1 MQLELDNW
9 EIFSLVVGIMILTA
23 VVLIYVFPLIKK
35 ATVDSRVFAVS
46 NQFYTYIGKW
56 MQRITLAVF
65 LLCVIWGAV
74 IYFGWTTEKVTLW
87 FAGSGI
93 LIIAALSRLPETE
106 NIIAAF
112 TVFVRQQVHPNE
124 EFELIMPDGKKL
136 HLTFVN
142 RNERFNYCREFSGT
156 RGIVEI
162 PHTTWVNSVIANLSQ
177 LGAIRWKVKVP
188 LRFPM
193 SKRGQILDA
202 VDNYIV
208 ESGLSDLDPS
218 TVQFNYQ
225 TKLMPE
231 VYGHFPEQV
240 LTIYSMVSSRE
251 HAFDK
256 ENAFLDGLYSVLTNI
271 DGVVVAQG
279 GEH

>member
-23 VVLIYVFPLIKK
+23 VVIVYVFPLIKK

-56 MQRITLAVF
+56 MQRITIAVF

-74 IYFGWTTEKVTLW
+74 IYFGWTTEKLTLW
-87 FAGSGI
+87 FAGSGL
-93 LIIAALSRLPETE
+93 LIVAALSRLPETE

-124 EFELIMPDGKKL
+124 EFEIIMPDGKKL

-177 LGAIRWKVKVP
+177 LGAIRWKIKVP

-193 SKRGQILDA
+193 SKRGQILDV

-251 HAFDK
+251 YAFDK
-256 ENAFLDGLYSVLTNI
+256 ENAFLDGLYDTLTKI
-271 DGVVVAQG
+271 EGVVIAQG

>member
-1 MQLELDNW
+1 
-9 EIFSLVVGIMILTA
+9 MILTA
-23 VVLIYVFPLIKK
+23 VVIVYVFPLIKK

-56 MQRITLAVF
+56 MQRITIAVF

-74 IYFGWTTEKVTLW
+74 IYFGWTTEKLTLW
-87 FAGSGI
+87 FAGSGL

-124 EFELIMPDGKKL
+124 EFEITMPDGKKL

-177 LGAIRWKVKVP
+177 LGAIRWKIKVP

-193 SKRGQILDA
+193 SKRGQILDV

-251 HAFDK
+251 YAFDK
-256 ENAFLDGLYSVLTNI
+256 ENAFLDGLYDTLTKI
-271 DGVVVAQG
+271 EGVVVAQG

>member
-23 VVLIYVFPLIKK
+23 VVIVYVFPLIKK

-56 MQRITLAVF
+56 MQRITIAVF

-74 IYFGWTTEKVTLW
+74 IYFGWTTEKLTLW
-87 FAGSGI
+87 FAGSGL

-124 EFELIMPDGKKL
+124 EFEIIMPDGKKL

-177 LGAIRWKVKVP
+177 LGAIRWKIKVP

-193 SKRGQILDA
+193 SKRGQILDV

-256 ENAFLDGLYSVLTNI
+256 ENAFLDGLYNTLTKI
-271 DGVVVAQG
+271 EGVVIAQG

>member
-23 VVLIYVFPLIKK
+23 VVIVYVFPLIKK

-56 MQRITLAVF
+56 MQRITIAVF

-74 IYFGWTTEKVTLW
+74 IYFGWTTEKLTLW
-87 FAGSGI
+87 FAGSGL

-124 EFELIMPDGKKL
+124 EFEITMPDGKKL

-177 LGAIRWKVKVP
+177 LGAIRWKIKVP

-193 SKRGQILDA
+193 SKRGQILDV

-251 HAFDK
+251 YAFDK
-256 ENAFLDGLYSVLTNI
+256 ENAFLDGLYDTLTKI
-271 DGVVVAQG
+271 EGVVIAQG

>member
-23 VVLIYVFPLIKK
+23 VVIVYVFPLIKK

-56 MQRITLAVF
+56 MQRITIAVF

-74 IYFGWTTEKVTLW
+74 IYFGWTTEKLTLW
-87 FAGSGI
+87 FAGSGL

-124 EFELIMPDGKKL
+124 EFEIIMPDGKKL

-177 LGAIRWKVKVP
+177 LGAIRWKIKVP

-193 SKRGQILDA
+193 SKRGQILDV

-251 HAFDK
+251 YAFDK
-256 ENAFLDGLYSVLTNI
+256 ENAFLDGLYDTLTKI
-271 DGVVVAQG
+271 EGVVIAQG

>member
-23 VVLIYVFPLIKK
+23 VVIVYIFPLIKK

-56 MQRITLAVF
+56 MQRITIAVF

-74 IYFGWTTEKVTLW
+74 IYFGWTTEKLTLW
-87 FAGSGI
+87 FAGSGL

-124 EFELIMPDGKKL
+124 EFEIIMPDGKKL

-177 LGAIRWKVKVP
+177 LGAIRWKIKVP

-193 SKRGQILDA
+193 SKRGQILDV

-251 HAFDK
+251 YAFDK
-256 ENAFLDGLYSVLTNI
+256 ENAFLDGLYDTLTKI
-271 DGVVVAQG
+271 EGVVIAQG